1 MEIRNNYSRYDS
13 SVNSNTNINQP
24 RVIQTVNSVKKPTDA
39 AYVDFSPRA
48 RLSKEFN
55 DPNITFPTFNE
66 DVLQY
71 NSNLSLT
78 YKS

>member
-1 MEIRNNYSRYDS
+1 MKIQSNYSRYDS
-13 SVNSNTNINQP
+13 AVSSNSDINKPKSTQAKSSIR
-24 RVIQTVNSVKKPTDA
+24 RVLDA
-39 AYVDFSPRA
+39 FYLEISPRA
-48 RLSKEFN
+48 RYSKEFN
-55 DPNITFPTFNE
+55 DPNIKYPIFNP